1 MAAPPLDSSS
11 LVLFSPP
18 PSKQIRHIVLVDEWG
33 QCLLPSL
40 RIPPKKLKMLFVN
53 IPIVKRSGKLSKG
66 HD

>member
-1 MAAPPLDSSS
+1 MAAPPLDSS
-11 LVLFSPP
+11 LVLFFPL

-40 RIPPKKLKMLFVN
+40 GIPPKKLKMLFVN
-53 IPIVKRSGKLSKG
+53 IPIVKRLGKLFKG

>member
-11 LVLFSPP
+11 LVLFFPP
-18 PSKQIRHIVLVDEWG
+18 PLKQIRHIVLVDEWG

-40 RIPPKKLKMLFVN
+40 GIPPEKLKMFFVN
-53 IPIVKRSGKLSKG
+53 IPIVKRLGKLFKG